1 MCMITCTYCTALK
14 FPSYEIDLVIMNYY
28 YYFFLC
34 SFIKR
39 QDSQGARAT
48 VSLHDSIEVNLNV
61 LSCTV
66 LTVTGIVSQ
75 FCPFIAIVAPRL
87 PKRCTAFKYTAFVMA
102 LPLSLQLRL
111 SHYKCDVSLATIL

>member
-1 MCMITCTYCTALK
+1 MITCTYCTALK

-66 LTVTGIVSQ
+66 VTVTGIVSH
-75 FCPFIAIVAPRL
+75 FCPLLQLLLLIL
-87 PKRCTAFKYTAFVMA
+87 PKHCTAFKYIAFVMA
-102 LPLSLQLRL
+102 LPLSLQP
-111 SHYKCDVSLATIL
+111 SGSVITNAMYP